1 MIPALGTAL
10 QLVAERYDNDTLW
23 LGMGA
28 PARWVSS
35 GPPEQGY
42 GVDGAVTRFGVV
54 SFRAT
59 ASPAGPSSNA
69 SASVAVGFSPSGSPG
84 LTAAPSFVVRLKSG
98 TPGVGAV
105 SLVPSS
111 VVVGGDATLVS
122 VDAAALT
129 ATVQLTP
136 GATALGAPQQ
146 QGRRTR
152 GSPPGVFSFTIDGE
166 FTSGQQ

>member
-28 PARWVSS
+28 PARWV
-35 GPPEQGY
+35 GQEQGY
-42 GVDGAVTRFGVV
+42 GVGGAVTRFGVV

-84 LTAAPSFVVRLKSG
+84 VAAAPSFVVRLKSG

-105 SLVPSS
+105 SLIPSS

-136 GATALGAPQQ
+136 GATASQQ
-146 QGRRTR
+146 EGRRAR
-152 GSPPGVFSFTIDGE
+152 GSPPGDFSFTIDGE
-166 FTSGQQ
+166 FTSVQL